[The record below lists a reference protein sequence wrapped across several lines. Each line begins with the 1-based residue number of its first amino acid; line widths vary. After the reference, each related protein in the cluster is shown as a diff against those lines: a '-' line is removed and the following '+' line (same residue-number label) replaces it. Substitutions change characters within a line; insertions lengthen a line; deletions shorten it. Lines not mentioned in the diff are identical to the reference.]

1 MKKGFTLI
9 ELLVV
14 VLIIGILSAIALP
27 QYTTAVVKARSAEA
41 LTLMSSLRYAA
52 ERSRLQTGKWPTDFG
67 SLDIEMPCAK
77 STTSGTTTS
86 CSQQGSKNFNLS
98 ATGWGNSTGDF
109 VISATRA
116 NQGTALGTS
125 DSNYYILKT
134 TVGTDGSANV
144 PVKETQP
151 YARQLHRGTQLTF
164 SRLFPAPSGAV
175 FYVCT
180 TVI

>member
-14 VLIIGILSAIALP
+14 VLIIGILSAISLP
-27 QYTTAVVKARSAEA
+27 QYTTAVEKARSAEA

-134 TVGTDGSANV
+134 TVGTDGSAKRSCEGNTTLC
-144 PVKETQP
+144 KAIT
-151 YARQLHRGTQLTF
+151 
-164 SRLFPAPSGAV
+164 SGNPTD
-175 FYVCT
+175 F
-180 TVI
+180 